1 MNISRFI
8 TPAWIMRLLV
18 FAVAGGALYWYIGTV
33 RATIRAQSLA
43 AVGLTGVHHLGDK
56 FNVADFY
63 VDGYN
68 GSNVGREGGGGRT
81 VCCVLLPR
89 TWRPGLSVEVRWD
102 INDWTNENRAEIE
115 AGNYRSVA
123 GAGMAYIARV
133 PVERYEKAAHVWV
146 HFYAGGKARVVSSP
160 IGSEGSRHPIQ
171 ADDPH
176 AIDSATAGR
185 RVDALFSPEEL
196 AEMERKDLK
205 RRKTFG
211 DWR

>member
-1 MNISRFI
+1 MNLSRSG
-8 TPAWIMRLLV
+8 TRAWIMRLLML
-18 FAVAGGALYWYIGTV
+18 AVAGSALYWGVGTV
-33 RATIRAQSLA
+33 RATIRAESLA

-68 GSNVGREGGGGRT
+68 GSNVGREGGGGST

-89 TWRPGLSVEVRWD
+89 TWRPGLSVEVRWS
-102 INDWTNENRAEIE
+102 IGDWSNENLAELD
-115 AGNYRSVA
+115 AGNFDSVS
-123 GAGMAYIARV
+123 GMGYIARV

-146 HFYAGGKARVVSSP
+146 HFYAAGKARVVSSP
-160 IGSEGSRHPIQ
+160 TGSWGAKHPIQ
-171 ADDPH
+171 EDDPH
-176 AIDSATAGR
+176 AADSATAGR

-196 AEMERKDLK
+196 AAMKRKDLE

>member
-1 MNISRFI
+1 MNISRFL
-8 TPAWIMRLLV
+8 PRAWFMRLLV
-18 FAVAGGALYWYIGTV
+18 FAVAGSALYWCIGTV
-33 RATIRAQSLA
+33 RATIRAESLA

-56 FNVADFY
+56 FNIADFY

-81 VCCVLLPR
+81 VCCVLLPKK
-89 TWRPGLSVEVRWD
+89 WRPGLSVEVRWSV
-102 INDWTNENRAEIE
+102 NDWSHENRAEIE
-115 AGNYRSVA
+115 AGNDRSIA
-123 GAGMAYIARV
+123 GLGYIARV
-133 PVERYEKAAHVWV
+133 PVDRYEKAAQLWV
-146 HFYAGGKARVVSSP
+146 HFYAGGKARVLSSE
-160 IGSEGSRHPIQ
+160 IYSESKQHPIQ
-171 ADDPH
+171 DDDPH

-185 RVDALFSPEEL
+185 SVDALFSPEEL